1 MRLLHA
7 GHDHVGESAARRES
21 QTDTRRDYSPYGR
34 QHLPVHRLCAYCRR
48 DSACRRRDGE
58 GNQEVTVEKKTDFHV
73 VNHSLPRRDGRV
85 KVTGKAQY
93 VADVKLIGM
102 AYCKVLRSPYPH
114 AKIISIDKSKAE
126 AHPGVY
132 CVITGYDLEGL
143 NPYYGHAVKDHPL
156 IAIEKVRYAGEPVA
170 AVVAVDERTAFEALE
185 LIDVEYQELK
195 AVFTPQEALAQ
206 DAPLLHQR
214 QFEAGALRGFE
225 GEVTAGKGSNICQKH
240 EIKWGDAESAFKNA
254 AAVVEGEYYFPMTYA
269 YAMEA
274 YVAIADVNDQGVTIY
289 SSAQHP
295 FMVRHDLKSVFN
307 MPVSQVRLVVP
318 FVGGGYGSKSYTK
331 IEPLVAACSWKAKR
345 PVKLQLTVEEAMLT
359 TRSDDAYTWMRTA
372 VDANGKII
380 ARQAKILMNTGAYAE
395 NSPLVVE
402 KSTNRCVGPYA
413 IPNVLIENSSLY
425 TNTVP
430 ASSYRGFGCAQV
442 TLPGES
448 QIDELAAKIGKDPY
462 EFRLAN
468 AAKPGEEFFPGM
480 RPFDGTL
487 KEDLETAAKAINW
500 NEPLPKGHGRTVAC
514 SGSDAGAYPL
524 TSTAI
529 RVHADGSVTILTG
542 STELGQGSHTV
553 LPQIAAEELGVPFE
567 KVRVVS
573 SDTAITPYDRSTGA
587 SRTTTLMGSAVLD
600 ASRDAIQQMVVMAA
614 DVLKVKAEQIQA
626 VPGGVRCGE
635 AQLSW
640 SEVISKYYAL
650 PDGEVIGRAYIRKD
664 GRFAKLPVFWET
676 AATGCEL
683 SVDEETGR
691 ITVEKLATVG
701 DVGLAINPALA
712 EGQDIGAATMGLG
725 IGLFEELTYQD
736 GQLLNGSI
744 LDYRVP
750 RFSDLPEQ
758 VELHLVQNRDGVG
771 PYGAKGGGEASLNS
785 MAANIANGVD
795 RAVGVR
801 IRQAPLTPERVW
813 RAMKDKDKE

>member
-1 MRLLHA
+1 M
-7 GHDHVGESAARRES
+7 SA
-21 QTDTRRDYSPYGR
+21 
-34 QHLPVHRLCAYCRR
+34 
-48 DSACRRRDGE
+48 
-58 GNQEVTVEKKTDFHV
+58 EKKTDFQI
-73 VNHSLPRRDGRV
+73 VNHSIPRRDGRV

-93 VADVKLIGM
+93 VADLRLIGM
-102 AYCKVLRSPYPH
+102 AYAKVLRSPYAH
-114 AKIISIDKSKAE
+114 AKIVSIDKSRAE
-126 AHPGVY
+126 AHPGVH
-132 CVITGYDLEGL
+132 CVVTGYDLDGL

-156 IAIEKVRYAGEPVA
+156 LATEKVRYAGEPVA

-185 LIDVEYQELK
+185 LIDVKYQELK
-195 AVFTPQEALAQ
+195 AVFTPEEAMAE
-206 DAPLLHQR
+206 DAPLLHER
-214 QFEAGALRGFE
+214 KFEAGALRGFE
-225 GEVTAGKGSNICQKH
+225 GEVTAGKGTNICQSHK
-240 EIKWGDAESAFKNA
+240 IQWGDVEKAFTEA
-254 AAVVEGEYYFPMTYA
+254 AAVVEGNYYFPMTYA
-269 YAMEA
+269 YAMEP
-274 YVAIADVNDQGVTIY
+274 YVAVADVTDQGVNVY

-295 FMVRHDLKSVFN
+295 FMVRHDLKSIFN
-307 MPVSQVRLVVP
+307 LPVSKVRLIVP

-372 VDANGKII
+372 VDKNGKII

-468 AAKPGEEFFPGM
+468 AAQPGQEFFPGM

-487 KEDLETAAKAINW
+487 TQDLETAAKAIGW
-500 NEPLPKGHGRTVAC
+500 GTPLAKGHGRTVAC

-524 TSTAI
+524 TSTAV
-529 RVHADGSVTILTG
+529 RVHADGSVTIMTG

-553 LPQIAAEELGVPFE
+553 LPQIAAEALGVAYD
-567 KVRVVS
+567 KVNVVS

-587 SRTTTLMGSAVLD
+587 SRTTTLMGSAVLE
-600 ASRDAIQQMVVMAA
+600 ASQEAIQQMVVMAA
-614 DVLKVKAEQIQA
+614 DVLKVKVEDIQT
-626 VPGGVRCGE
+626 VRGGVRCGE
-635 AQLSW
+635 VQLDW
-640 SEVISKYYAL
+640 SQVICKFYGL
-650 PDGEVIGRAYIRKD
+650 PDGEVIGRSYIRKS
-664 GRFAKLPVFWET
+664 GKFAALPVFWEA
-676 AATGCEL
+676 AATGVEI
-683 SVDEETGR
+683 SVDEETGK
-691 ITVEKLATVG
+691 ITMEKLATVG

-712 EGQDIGAATMGLG
+712 EGQDLGAATMGMG
-725 IGLFEELTYQD
+725 IGLFEELVYE
-736 GQLLNGSI
+736 GSQLVNGSI
-744 LDYRVP
+744 LDYRLP
-750 RFSDLPEQ
+750 RFSDVPKQ
-758 VELHLVQNRDGVG
+758 VELHLVQNQDGVG

-785 MAANIANGVD
+785 MAANIANAVE

-813 RAMKDKDKE
+813 RALKEKDGR

>member
-1 MRLLHA
+1 
-7 GHDHVGESAARRES
+7 
-21 QTDTRRDYSPYGR
+21 
-34 QHLPVHRLCAYCRR
+34 
-48 DSACRRRDGE
+48 
-58 GNQEVTVEKKTDFHV
+58 VTAEKKPDFQV
-73 VNHSLPRRDGRV
+73 VNHSVPRRDGRV
-85 KVTGKAQY
+85 KVTGRATF
-93 VADVKLIGM
+93 VSDLRLIGM
-102 AYCKVLRSPYPH
+102 AYAKVLRSPYAH
-114 AKIISIDKSKAE
+114 AKIVSIDTSRAE
-126 AHPGVY
+126 ARRGVY
-132 CVITGYDLEGL
+132 CVLTGNNLEGL

-156 IAIEKVRYAGEPVA
+156 LAIEKVRYAGEPVA

-185 LIDVEYQELK
+185 YIDVKYEELK
-195 AVFTPQEALAQ
+195 PVLTPQEAMEK
-206 DAPLLHQR
+206 DAPLIHQR
-214 QFEAGALRGFE
+214 KFEAGALRGFE
-225 GEVTAGKGSNICQKH
+225 GEVTAGKGTNICQEH
-240 EIKWGDAESAFKNA
+240 HLKWGDVEKAFKEA

-269 YAMEA
+269 YAMEP
-274 YVAIADVNDQGVTIY
+274 YVAIAEVSDEGVTIY

-307 MPVSQVRLVVP
+307 LPVSAVRLIVP

-345 PVKLQLTVEEAMLT
+345 SVKLQLTVEEAMLT

-380 ARQAKILMNTGAYAE
+380 ARQARIYMNTGAYAE

-413 IPNVLIENSSLY
+413 IPNVQIDNYSFY

-448 QIDELAAKIGKDPY
+448 QIDELATKIGKDPY
-462 EFRLAN
+462 EFRLMN

-487 KEDLETAAKAINW
+487 KEDLEIAAKAVGW
-500 NEPLPKGHGRTVAC
+500 KEPLEKGRGRGVAC

-529 RVHADGSVTILTG
+529 RVYADGSASLMTG

-553 LPQIAAEELGVPFE
+553 LPQIAAEELGIPVDN
-567 KVRVVS
+567 VRVVS

-587 SRTTTLMGSAVLD
+587 SRTTTLMGRAVME
-600 ASRDAIQQMVVMAA
+600 ASREAIQQMVKMAA
-614 DVLKVKAEQIQA
+614 DVLKVKVEEIQ
-626 VPGGVRCGE
+626 VIKGGVRCGE
-635 AQLSW
+635 AQLNW

-664 GRFAKLPVFWET
+664 GDFAKLPVFWEV
-676 AATGCEL
+676 ACTGVEL
-683 SVDEETGR
+683 SVDEETGK
-691 ITVEKLATVG
+691 IQMEKLATVG

-712 EGQDIGAATMGLG
+712 EGQDIGAATMGMG
-725 IGLFEELTYQD
+725 IGLFEELVYD
-736 GQLLNGSI
+736 GPQLVNGSI

-750 RFSDLPEQ
+750 RFSDLPKK
-758 VELHLVQNRDGVG
+758 VELHLVQNQDGVG

-785 MAANIANGVD
+785 MPANIANAVD
-795 RAVGVR
+795 RATGVR
-801 IRQAPLTPERVW
+801 IREAPLTPERVW
-813 RAMKDKDKE
+813 RALRNKKSKKEDRG

>member
-1 MRLLHA
+1 M
-7 GHDHVGESAARRES
+7 SA
-21 QTDTRRDYSPYGR
+21 
-34 QHLPVHRLCAYCRR
+34 
-48 DSACRRRDGE
+48 
-58 GNQEVTVEKKTDFHV
+58 EKRTGFRV
-73 VNHSLPRRDGRV
+73 VNHSVPRRDGRV
-85 KVTGKAQY
+85 KVTGRATY
-93 VADVKLIGM
+93 VSDVKLPGM
-102 AYCKVLRSPYPH
+102 AHAKVLRSPYAH
-114 AKIISIDKSKAE
+114 ARILSIDKSRAE

-132 CVITGYDLEGL
+132 CVVTGYDLEGL

-156 IAIEKVRYAGEPVA
+156 LAIDKVRYAGEPVA

-185 LIDVEYQELK
+185 FIEVRYEELK
-195 AVFTPQEALAQ
+195 AVFTPQEAMAP
-206 DAPLLHQR
+206 DAPLLHER
-214 QFEAGALRGFE
+214 KFEAGALRGFE
-225 GEVTAGKGSNICQKH
+225 GDVAAGKGTNICQTH
-240 EIKWGDAESAFKNA
+240 RIQWGDVEKAFREA
-254 AAVVEGEYYFPMTYA
+254 AVVVEGEYYFPMTYA
-269 YAMEA
+269 YAMEP
-274 YVAIADVNDQGVTIY
+274 YVAIADVNEQGVTIY

-295 FMVRHDLKSVFN
+295 FMVRHDLKSIFN
-307 MPVSQVRLVVP
+307 LPVSQVRLVVP

-372 VDANGKII
+372 VDAGGRII

-413 IPNVLIENSSLY
+413 IPNVLIENTSYY

-448 QIDELAAKIGKDPY
+448 QIDELAAKLGKDPY
-462 EFRLAN
+462 RFRLEN
-468 AAKPGEEFFPGM
+468 AARPGEEFFPGL

-487 KEDLETAAKAINW
+487 QEDLETAAEAIGW
-500 NEPLPKGHGRTVAC
+500 SEPLPENHGRTIAC

-553 LPQIAAEELGVPFE
+553 LAQIAAEELGVPFE
-567 KVRVVS
+567 KVHVVS

-587 SRTTTLMGSAVLD
+587 SRTTTLMGTAVLE
-600 ASRDAIQQMVVMAA
+600 ASREAIRQMTVMAA
-614 DVLKVKAEQIQA
+614 DVLKVRPEEIQA
-626 VPGGVRCGE
+626 VCGGVRCGE
-635 AQLSW
+635 VQLSW
-640 SEVISKYYAL
+640 AEVISKYYGL
-650 PDGEVIGRAYIRKD
+650 PDGEVIGRAYIRKE
-664 GRFAKLPVFWET
+664 GKFAKLPVFWET
-676 AATGCEL
+676 ACTAVEVA
-683 SVDEETGR
+683 VDEETGEIR
-691 ITVEKLATVG
+691 VEKLATVG

-712 EGQDIGAATMGLG
+712 EGQDLGAATMGMG
-725 IGLFEELTYQD
+725 IGLFEELVYE
-736 GQLLNGSI
+736 GPQLVNGSI

-750 RFSDLPEQ
+750 RFSDLPKRIEMR
-758 VELHLVQNRDGVG
+758 LVQNQDGAG

-785 MAANIANGVD
+785 MAANIANAVD

-813 RAMKDKDKE
+813 RALEEKKRRAPKAQ

>member
-1 MRLLHA
+1 M
-7 GHDHVGESAARRES
+7 SA
-21 QTDTRRDYSPYGR
+21 
-34 QHLPVHRLCAYCRR
+34 
-48 DSACRRRDGE
+48 
-58 GNQEVTVEKKTDFHV
+58 EKKTDFQI
-73 VNHSLPRRDGRV
+73 VNHSIPRRDGRV

-93 VADVKLIGM
+93 VADLKLIGM
-102 AYCKVLRSPYPH
+102 AYAKVLRSPHAH
-114 AKIISIDKSKAE
+114 AKIVAIDKTKSE
-126 AHPGVY
+126 NHPGVF
-132 CVITGYDLEGL
+132 CVVTGFDLEGL
-143 NPYYGHAVKDHPL
+143 NPYFGHAVKDHPL
-156 IAIEKVRYAGEPVA
+156 LAIDKVRYAGEPVA

-185 LIDVEYQELK
+185 FIDVKYEELK
-195 AVFTPQEALAQ
+195 GIFTPQEALAK
-206 DAPLLHQR
+206 DAPLLHDR
-214 QFEAGALRGFE
+214 KFEAGALRGFE
-225 GEVTAGKGSNICQKH
+225 GDVTAGKGTNICQTHK
-240 EIKWGDAESAFKNA
+240 IQWGDVEKAFKEA
-254 AAVVEGEYYFPMTYA
+254 ATVIEGDYYFPMTYA
-269 YAMEA
+269 YAMEP
-274 YVAIADVNDQGVTIY
+274 YVAVADVTDQGVNIY

-295 FMVRHDLKSVFN
+295 FMVRHDLKTVFN
-307 MPVSQVRLVVP
+307 LPVSKVRLMVP

-372 VDANGKII
+372 VDKNGKII
-380 ARQAKILMNTGAYAE
+380 ARQAKIMMNTGAYAE

-413 IPNVLIENSSLY
+413 IPNVLIENMSLY

-448 QIDELAAKIGKDPY
+448 QIDELATKIGMDPY
-462 EFRLAN
+462 EFRQLN

-487 KEDLETAAKAINW
+487 KQDLETAAKAIGW
-500 NEPLPKGHGRTVAC
+500 GTPLAKGHGRTVAC

-524 TSTAI
+524 TSTAV
-529 RVHADGSVTILTG
+529 RVHADGSATIMTG

-553 LPQIAAEELGVPFE
+553 LPQIAAEELGIE
-567 KVRVVS
+567 YSKVNVVS

-587 SRTTTLMGSAVLD
+587 SRTTTLMGSAVME
-600 ASRDAIQQMVVMAA
+600 ACQEAIQQMVVMAA
-614 DVLKVKAEQIQA
+614 DVLKVKKEDIQ
-626 VPGGVRCGE
+626 VVKGGVRCGE
-635 AQLSW
+635 VQLDW
-640 SEVISKYYAL
+640 SQVISKFYAL
-650 PDGEVIGRAYIRKD
+650 PDGEVIGRSYIRKS
-664 GRFAKLPVFWET
+664 GRFAALPVFWEA

-683 SVDEETGR
+683 SVDEDTGK
-691 ITVEKLATVG
+691 ITVDKLATVG

-725 IGLFEELTYQD
+725 IGLFEELVYE
-736 GQLLNGSI
+736 GAQLMNGSI

-750 RFSDLPEQ
+750 RFSDLPKE

-813 RAMKDKDKE
+813 RALKDKK

>member
-1 MRLLHA
+1 
-7 GHDHVGESAARRES
+7 VSAEK
-21 QTDTRRDYSPYGR
+21 QTDF
-34 QHLPVHRLCAYCRR
+34 QI
-48 DSACRRRDGE
+48 
-58 GNQEVTVEKKTDFHV
+58 
-73 VNHSLPRRDGRV
+73 VNHSIPRRDGRV

-93 VADVKLIGM
+93 VADLRLIGM
-102 AYCKVLRSPYPH
+102 AYAKVLRSPLAH
-114 AKIISIDKSKAE
+114 AKIIAIDKSKAE

-132 CVITGYDLEGL
+132 CVVTGFDLDGL
-143 NPYYGHAVKDHPL
+143 NPYFGHAVKDHPL
-156 IAIEKVRYAGEPVA
+156 LAIDKVRYAGEPVA

-185 LIDVEYQELK
+185 LIDVKYEELK
-195 AVFTPQEALAQ
+195 GIFTPQEALAK
-206 DAPLLHQR
+206 DAPLLHER
-214 QFEAGALRGFE
+214 KFEAGALRGFE
-225 GEVTAGKGSNICQKH
+225 GDVTAGKGSNICQTHK
-240 EIKWGDAESAFKNA
+240 IQWGDVEKAFKEA
-254 AAVVEGEYYFPMTYA
+254 ATVVEGDYYFPMTYA
-269 YAMEA
+269 YAMEP
-274 YVAIADVNDQGVTIY
+274 YVAIADVSDQGVNVY

-295 FMVRHDLKSVFN
+295 FMVRHDLKSIFN
-307 MPVSQVRLVVP
+307 LPVSKVRLIVP

-331 IEPLVAACSWKAKR
+331 VEPLVAACSWKAKR

-372 VDANGKII
+372 VDKNGKII
-380 ARQAKILMNTGAYAE
+380 ARQAKIMMNTGAYAE

-413 IPNVLIENSSLY
+413 IPNVLIENMSLY

-462 EFRLAN
+462 EFRLEN

-487 KEDLETAAKAINW
+487 KQDLDTAAKAIGW
-500 NEPLPKGHGRTVAC
+500 GTPLAKGHGRTVAI

-524 TSTAI
+524 TSTAV
-529 RVHADGSVTILTG
+529 RVHADGSATIMTG

-553 LPQIAAEELGVPFE
+553 LPQIAAEELGITYD
-567 KVRVVS
+567 KVNVVS

-587 SRTTTLMGSAVLD
+587 SRTTTLMGSAVQE
-600 ASRDAIQQMVVMAA
+600 ACQEAIQQMVVMAA
-614 DVLKVKAEQIQA
+614 DVLKVKKEQIET
-626 VPGGVRCGE
+626 VRGGVRCGE
-635 AQLSW
+635 VQLDW
-640 SEVISKYYAL
+640 SQVISKFYAL
-650 PDGEVIGRAYIRKD
+650 PDGEVIGRSYIRKS
-664 GRFAKLPVFWET
+664 GKFAALPVFWEA
-676 AATGCEL
+676 AATGVEI
-683 SVDEETGR
+683 SVDEDTGK
-691 ITVEKLATVG
+691 ITMEKLATVG

-712 EGQDIGAATMGLG
+712 EGQDIGAATMGMG
-725 IGLFEELTYQD
+725 IGLFEELVYD
-736 GQLLNGSI
+736 GSQLMNGSI
-744 LDYRVP
+744 LDYRLP
-750 RFSDLPEQ
+750 RFSDLPKQ

-785 MAANIANGVD
+785 MAANIANAVD

-813 RAMKDKDKE
+813 RALKNKKS

>member
-1 MRLLHA
+1 M
-7 GHDHVGESAARRES
+7 SAEK
-21 QTDTRRDYSPYGR
+21 QTDF
-34 QHLPVHRLCAYCRR
+34 QI
-48 DSACRRRDGE
+48 
-58 GNQEVTVEKKTDFHV
+58 
-73 VNHSLPRRDGRV
+73 VNHSIPRRDGRV

-93 VADVKLIGM
+93 VADLRLIGM
-102 AYCKVLRSPYPH
+102 AYAKVLRSPLAH
-114 AKIISIDKSKAE
+114 AKIIAIDKSKAE

-132 CVITGYDLEGL
+132 CVVTGFDLDGL
-143 NPYYGHAVKDHPL
+143 NPYFGHAVKDHPL
-156 IAIEKVRYAGEPVA
+156 LAIDKVRYAGEPVA

-185 LIDVEYQELK
+185 LIDVKYEELK
-195 AVFTPQEALAQ
+195 GIFTPQEALAK
-206 DAPLLHQR
+206 DAPLLHER
-214 QFEAGALRGFE
+214 KFEAGALRGFE
-225 GEVTAGKGSNICQKH
+225 GDVTAGKGSNICQTHK
-240 EIKWGDAESAFKNA
+240 IQWGDVEKAFKEA
-254 AAVVEGEYYFPMTYA
+254 ATVVEGDYYFPMTYA
-269 YAMEA
+269 YAMEP
-274 YVAIADVNDQGVTIY
+274 YVAIADVSDQGVNVY

-295 FMVRHDLKSVFN
+295 FMVRHDLKSIFN
-307 MPVSQVRLVVP
+307 LPVSKVRLIVP

-331 IEPLVAACSWKAKR
+331 VEPLVAACSWKAKR

-372 VDANGKII
+372 ADKNGKII
-380 ARQAKILMNTGAYAE
+380 ARQAKIMMNTGAYAE

-413 IPNVLIENSSLY
+413 IPNVLIENMSLY

-462 EFRLAN
+462 EFRLQN

-487 KEDLETAAKAINW
+487 KQDLDTAAKAIGW
-500 NEPLPKGHGRTVAC
+500 GTPLAKGHGRTVAI

-524 TSTAI
+524 TSTAV
-529 RVHADGSVTILTG
+529 RVHADGSATIMTG

-553 LPQIAAEELGVPFE
+553 LPQIAAEELGIAYD
-567 KVRVVS
+567 KVNVVS

-587 SRTTTLMGSAVLD
+587 SRTTTLMGSAVQE
-600 ASRDAIQQMVVMAA
+600 ACQEAIQQMVVMAA
-614 DVLKVKAEQIQA
+614 DVLKVKKEQIET
-626 VPGGVRCGE
+626 VRGGIRCGE
-635 AQLSW
+635 VQLDW
-640 SEVISKYYAL
+640 SQVISKFYAL
-650 PDGEVIGRAYIRKD
+650 PDGEVIGRSYIRKS
-664 GRFAKLPVFWET
+664 GKFAALPVFWEA
-676 AATGCEL
+676 AATGVEI
-683 SVDEETGR
+683 SVDEDTGK
-691 ITVEKLATVG
+691 ITMEKLATVG

-712 EGQDIGAATMGLG
+712 EGQDIGAATMGMG
-725 IGLFEELTYQD
+725 IGLFEELVYD
-736 GQLLNGSI
+736 GSQLMNGSI
-744 LDYRVP
+744 LDYRLP
-750 RFSDLPEQ
+750 RFSDLPKQ

-785 MAANIANGVD
+785 MAANIANAVD

-813 RAMKDKDKE
+813 RALQEKKG

>member
-1 MRLLHA
+1 
-7 GHDHVGESAARRES
+7 VSA
-21 QTDTRRDYSPYGR
+21 
-34 QHLPVHRLCAYCRR
+34 
-48 DSACRRRDGE
+48 
-58 GNQEVTVEKKTDFHV
+58 EKKTDFQV

-85 KVTGKAQY
+85 KVTGRAPY
-93 VADVKLIGM
+93 VSDLRLTGM
-102 AYCKVLRSPYPH
+102 AYAKVLRSPYAH
-114 AKIISIDKSKAE
+114 AKIISIDTTRAAVRS
-126 AHPGVY
+126 GVY
-132 CVITGYDLEGL
+132 CVVTGNDLQGL

-156 IAIEKVRYAGEPVA
+156 LAIGKVRYAGEPVA

-185 LIDVEYQELK
+185 FIDVKYEELK
-195 AVFTPQEALAQ
+195 AVFTPQEAMAE
-206 DAPLLHQR
+206 DAPLLHER
-214 QFEAGALRGFE
+214 KFEAGALRGFE
-225 GEVTAGKGSNICQKH
+225 GDVTAGKGTNICQRHK
-240 EIKWGDAESAFKNA
+240 IQWGDVEKAFKEA

-274 YVAIADVNDQGVTIY
+274 YVAIADVTDQGVTIY

-295 FMVRHDLKSVFN
+295 FMVRHDLKSIFN
-307 MPVSQVRLVVP
+307 LPVSKVRLIVP

-345 PVKLQLTVEEAMLT
+345 PVKLQLTIEEAMLT

-413 IPNVLIENSSLY
+413 IPNVLIENSSFY

-448 QIDELAAKIGKDPY
+448 QVDELAAKIGKDAY

-480 RPFDGTL
+480 RAFDGTL
-487 KEDLETAAKAINW
+487 KEDLETAAKAIGWKN
-500 NEPLPKGHGRTVAC
+500 PLPHGHGRSIAC

-524 TSTAI
+524 TSTAA
-529 RVHADGSVTILTG
+529 RVHADGSVTIMTG

-567 KVRVVS
+567 NVHVVS

-587 SRTTTLMGSAVLD
+587 SRTTTLMGSAVQE
-600 ASRDAIQQMVVMAA
+600 ACREAIGQMVVMAA
-614 DVLKVKAEQIQA
+614 DVLKVQVEAIQ
-626 VPGGVRCGE
+626 VIRGGVRCGE

-640 SEVISKYYAL
+640 SEVICKFYAL
-650 PDGEVIGRAYIRKD
+650 PDGEVIGRAYIRKS
-664 GRFAKLPVFWET
+664 GKFSALPVFWEA
-676 AATGCEL
+676 AATGVEI
-683 SVDEETGR
+683 SVDEETGK
-691 ITVEKLATVG
+691 ITMEKLATVG

-712 EGQDIGAATMGLG
+712 EGQDIGAATMGMG
-725 IGLFEELTYQD
+725 TGLFEELVYE
-736 GQLLNGSI
+736 GPQLLNGSI
-744 LDYRVP
+744 LDYRLP
-750 RFSDLPEQ
+750 RFSDLPKH
-758 VELHLVQNRDGVG
+758 VEIHLVQNQDGVG

-785 MAANIANGVD
+785 MAANIANAVD
-795 RAVGVR
+795 RALGVR
-801 IRQAPLTPERVW
+801 IRQAPLTPEKVW
-813 RAMKDKDKE
+813 RALKEKESQSLKVPKFKD

>member
-1 MRLLHA
+1 M
-7 GHDHVGESAARRES
+7 SA
-21 QTDTRRDYSPYGR
+21 
-34 QHLPVHRLCAYCRR
+34 
-48 DSACRRRDGE
+48 
-58 GNQEVTVEKKTDFHV
+58 EKKSDFHV

-93 VADVKLIGM
+93 VADLKLIGM
-102 AYCKVLRSPYPH
+102 AYAKVLRSPYAH
-114 AKIISIDKSKAE
+114 AKILSIDKSRAE
-126 AHPGVY
+126 AHPGVH
-132 CVITGYDLEGL
+132 CVVTGFDLDGI

-156 IAIEKVRYAGEPVA
+156 LAIEKVRYAGEAVA

-185 LIDVEYQELK
+185 LIEVKYEELK
-195 AVFTPQEALAQ
+195 AIFTPREAAAK

-225 GEVTAGKGSNICQKH
+225 GEVTAGKGSNICQSHK
-240 EIKWGDAESAFKNA
+240 IQWGDVDKAFKEA
-254 AAVVEGEYYFPMTYA
+254 AAVIEGDYYFPMTYA

-274 YVAIADVNDQGVTIY
+274 YVAIADVNDQEVTIY

-295 FMVRHDLKSVFN
+295 FMVRHDLKSIFN
-307 MPVSQVRLVVP
+307 LPVSSVRLIVP

-359 TRSDDAYTWMRTA
+359 TRSDDAFTWMRTA

-380 ARQAKILMNTGAYAE
+380 ARQAKITMNTGAYAE

-413 IPNVLIENSSLY
+413 IPNVLIENSSYY

-487 KEDLETAAKAINW
+487 KQDLETAAKAVGW
-500 NEPLPKGHGRTVAC
+500 GKPLEKNHGRTVAV

-529 RVHADGSVTILTG
+529 RVHADGSVTIMTG

-567 KVRVVS
+567 KVRVIS

-587 SRTTTLMGSAVLD
+587 SRTTTLMGSAVLE

-614 DVLKVKAEQIQA
+614 DVLKVKPEQIQT
-626 VPGGVRCGE
+626 VRGGVRCGE

-640 SEVISKYYAL
+640 SEVICKFYAL
-650 PDGEVIGRAYIRKD
+650 PDGEVIGRAYIRKS
-664 GRFAKLPVFWET
+664 GKFSALPVFWEA
-676 AATGCEL
+676 AATGCEI
-683 SVDEETGR
+683 SVDEETGK
-691 ITVEKLATVG
+691 ITMEKLATVG

-712 EGQDIGAATMGLG
+712 EGQDIGAATMGVG
-725 IGLFEELTYQD
+725 IGLFEELIYE
-736 GQLLNGSI
+736 GPQLVNGSI
-744 LDYRVP
+744 LDYRLP
-750 RFSDLPEQ
+750 RFSDLPKQ
-758 VELHLVQNRDGVG
+758 VELHLVQNQDGVG

-785 MAANIANGVD
+785 MAANIANAVD

-813 RAMKDKDKE
+813 RALKEKKSNTQS

>member
-1 MRLLHA
+1 
-7 GHDHVGESAARRES
+7 
-21 QTDTRRDYSPYGR
+21 
-34 QHLPVHRLCAYCRR
+34 
-48 DSACRRRDGE
+48 
-58 GNQEVTVEKKTDFHV
+58 VTAEKKPDFQV
-73 VNHSLPRRDGRV
+73 VNHSVPRRDGRV
-85 KVTGKAQY
+85 KVTGRATF
-93 VADVKLIGM
+93 VSDLRLIGM
-102 AYCKVLRSPYPH
+102 AYAKVLRSPYAH
-114 AKIISIDKSKAE
+114 AKIVSIDTSRAE
-126 AHPGVY
+126 ARRGVY
-132 CVITGYDLEGL
+132 CVLTGNNLEGL

-156 IAIEKVRYAGEPVA
+156 LAIEKVRYAGEPVA

-185 LIDVEYQELK
+185 YIDVKYEELK
-195 AVFTPQEALAQ
+195 PVLTPQEAMEK
-206 DAPLLHQR
+206 DAPLIHQR
-214 QFEAGALRGFE
+214 KFEAGALRGFE
-225 GEVTAGKGSNICQKH
+225 GEVTAGKGTNICQEH
-240 EIKWGDAESAFKNA
+240 HLKWGDVEKAFKEA

-269 YAMEA
+269 YAMEP
-274 YVAIADVNDQGVTIY
+274 YVAIAEVSDEGVTIY

-307 MPVSQVRLVVP
+307 LPVSAVRLIVP

-345 PVKLQLTVEEAMLT
+345 SVKLQLTVEEAMLT

-380 ARQAKILMNTGAYAE
+380 ARQARIYMNTGAYAE

-413 IPNVLIENSSLY
+413 IPNVQIDNYSFY

-448 QIDELAAKIGKDPY
+448 QIDELATKIGKDPY
-462 EFRLAN
+462 EFRLMN
-468 AAKPGEEFFPGM
+468 AAKPGEEFFPAM

-487 KEDLETAAKAINW
+487 KEDLEIAAKAVGW
-500 NEPLPKGHGRTVAC
+500 KEPLEKGRGRGVAC

-529 RVHADGSVTILTG
+529 RVYADGSASLMTG

-553 LPQIAAEELGVPFE
+553 LPQIAAEELGIPVDN
-567 KVRVVS
+567 VRVVS

-587 SRTTTLMGSAVLD
+587 SRTTTLMGRAVME
-600 ASRDAIQQMVVMAA
+600 ASREAIQQMVKMAA
-614 DVLKVKAEQIQA
+614 DVLKVKVEEIQ
-626 VPGGVRCGE
+626 VIKGGVRCGE
-635 AQLSW
+635 AQLNW

-664 GRFAKLPVFWET
+664 GDFAKLPVFWEV
-676 AATGCEL
+676 ACTGVEL
-683 SVDEETGR
+683 SVDEETGK
-691 ITVEKLATVG
+691 IQMEKLATVG

-712 EGQDIGAATMGLG
+712 EGQDIGAATMGMG
-725 IGLFEELTYQD
+725 IGLFEELVYD
-736 GQLLNGSI
+736 GPQLVNGSI
-744 LDYRVP
+744 LDYRLP
-750 RFSDLPEQ
+750 RFSDLPKK
-758 VELHLVQNRDGVG
+758 VELHLVQNQDGVG

-785 MAANIANGVD
+785 MAANIANAVD
-795 RAVGVR
+795 RATGVR
-801 IRQAPLTPERVW
+801 IREAPLTPERVW
-813 RAMKDKDKE
+813 RALRDKKT

>member
-1 MRLLHA
+1 
-7 GHDHVGESAARRES
+7 VSA
-21 QTDTRRDYSPYGR
+21 
-34 QHLPVHRLCAYCRR
+34 
-48 DSACRRRDGE
+48 
-58 GNQEVTVEKKTDFHV
+58 EKKTDFHV

-93 VADVKLIGM
+93 VADLKLIGM
-102 AYCKVLRSPYPH
+102 AYAKVLRSPYAH
-114 AKIISIDKSKAE
+114 AKILSIDKSRAE
-126 AHPGVY
+126 AHPGVH
-132 CVITGYDLEGL
+132 CVVTGFDLDGI

-156 IAIEKVRYAGEPVA
+156 LAIEKVRYAGEAVA

-185 LIDVEYQELK
+185 LIEVKYEELK
-195 AVFTPQEALAQ
+195 AIFTPQEAAAK

-225 GEVTAGKGSNICQKH
+225 GEVTAGKGSNICQSHKI
-240 EIKWGDAESAFKNA
+240 EWGDVDKAFKEA
-254 AAVVEGEYYFPMTYA
+254 AAVIEGDYYFPMTYA

-307 MPVSQVRLVVP
+307 LPVSSVRLIVP

-359 TRSDDAYTWMRTA
+359 TRSDDAFTWMRTA

-380 ARQAKILMNTGAYAE
+380 ARQAKITMNTGAYAE

-413 IPNVLIENSSLY
+413 IPNVLIENSSYY

-487 KEDLETAAKAINW
+487 KQDLETAAKAVGW
-500 NEPLPKGHGRTVAC
+500 GKPLEKNHGRTVAV

-529 RVHADGSVTILTG
+529 RVHADGSVTIMTG

-567 KVRVVS
+567 KVRVIS

-587 SRTTTLMGSAVLD
+587 SRTTTLMGSAVLE

-614 DVLKVKAEQIQA
+614 DVLKVKPEQIQT
-626 VPGGVRCGE
+626 VRGGVRCGE

-640 SEVISKYYAL
+640 SEVICKFYAL
-650 PDGEVIGRAYIRKD
+650 PDGEVIGRAYIRKS
-664 GRFAKLPVFWET
+664 GKFSALPVFWEA
-676 AATGCEL
+676 AATGCEI
-683 SVDEETGR
+683 SVDEETGK
-691 ITVEKLATVG
+691 ITMEKLATVG

-712 EGQDIGAATMGLG
+712 EGQDIGAATMGVG
-725 IGLFEELTYQD
+725 IGLFEELIYE
-736 GQLLNGSI
+736 GPQLVNGSI
-744 LDYRVP
+744 LDYRLP
-750 RFSDLPEQ
+750 RFSDLPKQ
-758 VELHLVQNRDGVG
+758 VELHLVQNQDGVG

-785 MAANIANGVD
+785 MAANIANAVD

-813 RAMKDKDKE
+813 RALKEKKSNTQS

>member
-1 MRLLHA
+1 
-7 GHDHVGESAARRES
+7 
-21 QTDTRRDYSPYGR
+21 
-34 QHLPVHRLCAYCRR
+34 
-48 DSACRRRDGE
+48 
-58 GNQEVTVEKKTDFHV
+58 VTAEKKPDFQV
-73 VNHSLPRRDGRV
+73 VNHSVPRRDGRV
-85 KVTGKAQY
+85 KVTGRATF
-93 VADVKLIGM
+93 VSDLRLIGM
-102 AYCKVLRSPYPH
+102 AYAKVLRSPYAH
-114 AKIISIDKSKAE
+114 AKIVSIDTSRAE
-126 AHPGVY
+126 ARRGVY
-132 CVITGYDLEGL
+132 CVLTGNNLEGL

-156 IAIEKVRYAGEPVA
+156 LAIEKVRYAGEPVA

-185 LIDVEYQELK
+185 YIDVKYEELK
-195 AVFTPQEALAQ
+195 PVLTSREAMEK
-206 DAPLLHQR
+206 DAPLIHQR
-214 QFEAGALRGFE
+214 KFEAGALRGFE
-225 GEVTAGKGSNICQKH
+225 GEVTAGKGTNICQEH
-240 EIKWGDAESAFKNA
+240 HLKWGDVEKAFKEA

-269 YAMEA
+269 YAMEP
-274 YVAIADVNDQGVTIY
+274 YVAIAEVSDEGVTIY

-307 MPVSQVRLVVP
+307 LPVSAVRLIVP

-345 PVKLQLTVEEAMLT
+345 SVKLQLTVEEAMLT

-380 ARQAKILMNTGAYAE
+380 ARQARIYMNTGAYAE

-413 IPNVLIENSSLY
+413 IPNVQIDNYSFY

-448 QIDELAAKIGKDPY
+448 QIDELATKIGKDPY
-462 EFRLAN
+462 EFRLMN

-487 KEDLETAAKAINW
+487 KEDLEIAAKAVGW
-500 NEPLPKGHGRTVAC
+500 KEPLEKGRGRGVAC

-529 RVHADGSVTILTG
+529 RVYADGSVSLMTG

-553 LPQIAAEELGVPFE
+553 LPQIAAEELGIPVDN
-567 KVRVVS
+567 VRVVS

-587 SRTTTLMGSAVLD
+587 SRTTTLMGRAVME
-600 ASRDAIQQMVVMAA
+600 ASREAIQQMVKMAA
-614 DVLKVKAEQIQA
+614 DVLKVKVEEIQ
-626 VPGGVRCGE
+626 VIKGGVRCGE
-635 AQLSW
+635 AQLNW

-664 GRFAKLPVFWET
+664 GDFAKLPVFWEV
-676 AATGCEL
+676 ACTGVEL
-683 SVDEETGR
+683 SVDEETGK
-691 ITVEKLATVG
+691 IQMEKLATVG

-712 EGQDIGAATMGLG
+712 EGQDIGAATMGMG
-725 IGLFEELTYQD
+725 IGLFEELVYD
-736 GQLLNGSI
+736 GPQLVNGSI

-750 RFSDLPEQ
+750 RFSDLPKK
-758 VELHLVQNRDGVG
+758 VELHLVQNQDGVG

-785 MAANIANGVD
+785 MPANIANAVD
-795 RAVGVR
+795 RATGVR
-801 IRQAPLTPERVW
+801 IREAPLTPERVW
-813 RAMKDKDKE
+813 RALRDKKT

>member
-1 MRLLHA
+1 M
-7 GHDHVGESAARRES
+7 SA
-21 QTDTRRDYSPYGR
+21 
-34 QHLPVHRLCAYCRR
+34 
-48 DSACRRRDGE
+48 
-58 GNQEVTVEKKTDFHV
+58 EKKTDFQV
-73 VNHSLPRRDGRV
+73 VNHSIPRRDGRV
-85 KVTGKAQY
+85 KVTGKAVY
-93 VADVKLIGM
+93 VSDLKLIGM
-102 AYCKVLRSPYPH
+102 AYAKVLRSPYAH

-126 AHPGVY
+126 SHPGVY
-132 CVITGYDLEGL
+132 CVVTGYDLDGL

-156 IAIEKVRYAGEPVA
+156 LAIDKVRYAGEPVA

-185 LIDVEYQELK
+185 FIDVQYEELK
-195 AVFTPQEALAQ
+195 AIFTPQEALAP

-225 GEVTAGKGSNICQKH
+225 GEVTAGKGTNICQKH
-240 EIKWGDAESAFKNA
+240 QIKWGDVEEAFKNA
-254 AAVVEGEYYFPMTYA
+254 AAVIEGDYYFPMTYA

-274 YVAIADVNDQGVTIY
+274 YVAIAEVNPQDVTIY

-295 FMVRHDLKSVFN
+295 FMVRHDLKSIFN
-307 MPVSQVRLVVP
+307 LPVSSVRLIVP

-331 IEPLVAACSWKAKR
+331 IEPLVAACAWKAKR
-345 PVKLQLTVEEAMLT
+345 PVKLQLTIEEAMLT

-380 ARQAKILMNTGAYAE
+380 ARQAKIMMNTGAYAE

-413 IPNVLIENSSLY
+413 IPNVLIENMSLY

-487 KEDLETAAKAINW
+487 KQDLDTAAKAIGWGN
-500 NEPLPKGHGRTVAC
+500 PLPKGHGRTVAV

-529 RVHADGSVTILTG
+529 RVHADGSVTIMTG
-542 STELGQGSHTV
+542 STELGQGSHTI
-553 LPQIAAEELGVPFE
+553 LPQIAAEELGIPVDQ
-567 KVRVVS
+567 VRVVS

-587 SRTTTLMGSAVLD
+587 SRTTTLMGSAIID

-614 DVLKVKAEQIQA
+614 DVLKVKVDEIQ
-626 VPGGVRCGE
+626 VVRGGVRCGE
-635 AQLSW
+635 AHLNW

-650 PDGEVIGRAYIRKD
+650 PDGEVIGRAYIRKA

-676 AATGCEL
+676 AATACEI
-683 SVDEETGR
+683 SVDEETGK
-691 ITVEKLATVG
+691 ITMEKLATVG

-712 EGQDIGAATMGLG
+712 EGQDIGAATMGMG
-725 IGLFEELTYQD
+725 IGLFEELVYE
-736 GQLLNGSI
+736 GSQLVNGSI
-744 LDYRVP
+744 LDYRLP
-750 RFSDLPEQ
+750 RFSDLPKE
-758 VELHLVQNRDGVG
+758 VELHLVQNQDGVG

-785 MAANIANGVD
+785 MAANIANAVD

-813 RAMKDKDKE
+813 RALKEKKVQGSKV

>member
-1 MRLLHA
+1 
-7 GHDHVGESAARRES
+7 VSA
-21 QTDTRRDYSPYGR
+21 
-34 QHLPVHRLCAYCRR
+34 
-48 DSACRRRDGE
+48 
-58 GNQEVTVEKKTDFHV
+58 EKKTDFHV
-73 VNHSLPRRDGRV
+73 VNHPIPRRDGRA
-85 KVTGKAQY
+85 KVTGRATY
-93 VADVKLIGM
+93 VSDVKLAGM
-102 AYCKVLRSPYPH
+102 AYAKVLRSPYAH

-126 AHPGVY
+126 ARRGVY
-132 CVITGYDLEGL
+132 CVVTGYDLEGL

-156 IAIEKVRYAGEPVA
+156 LAIDKVRYAGEPVA

-185 LIDVEYQELK
+185 FIDVQYQELK
-195 AVFTPQEALAQ
+195 AVFTPEEALAP
-206 DAPLLHQR
+206 DAPLLHER

-225 GEVTAGKGSNICQKH
+225 GEVTAGKGTNICQTHK
-240 EIKWGDAESAFKNA
+240 IQWGDVEKAFKDA

-307 MPVSQVRLVVP
+307 MPVSSVRLVVP

-331 IEPLVAACSWKAKR
+331 IEPLTAACSWKAKR
-345 PVKLQLTVEEAMLT
+345 PVKLQLTIEEAMLT
-359 TRSDDAYTWMRTA
+359 TRSDDALTWMRTA
-372 VDANGKII
+372 VDKSGKII
-380 ARQAKILMNTGAYAE
+380 ARQAKIVMNTGAYAE

-413 IPNVLIENSSLY
+413 IPNVLIENMSLY

-448 QIDELAAKIGKDPY
+448 QIDELAKKIGKDPY

-468 AAKPGEEFFPGM
+468 AAKPGQEFFPGM

-487 KEDLETAAKAINW
+487 KEDLETAAKAIDW
-500 NEPLPKGHGRTVAC
+500 GKPLPQGHGRTVAI

-529 RVHADGSVTILTG
+529 RVHADGSATILTG

-553 LPQIAAEELGVPFE
+553 LPQIAAEELGIDYDL
-567 KVRVVS
+567 VRVVS

-587 SRTTTLMGSAVLD
+587 SRTTTLMGSAIID
-600 ASRDAIQQMVVMAA
+600 ACRDAIQQMVAMAA
-614 DVLKVKAEQIQA
+614 DVLKVKVEQIQT
-626 VPGGVRCGE
+626 VRGGIRCGE
-635 AQLSW
+635 AQMKW

-676 AATGCEL
+676 AATGCEI
-683 SVDEETGR
+683 SVDEETGKV
-691 ITVEKLATVG
+691 TVEKLATVG

-712 EGQDIGAATMGLG
+712 EGQDIGAATMGMG
-725 IGLFEELTYQD
+725 IGLFEELVYD
-736 GQLLNGSI
+736 GAQLVNGSI
-744 LDYRVP
+744 LDYRLP
-750 RFSDLPEQ
+750 RFSDVPKE
-758 VELHLVQNRDGVG
+758 VALHLVQNQDGVG

-785 MAANIANGVD
+785 MAANIANAVD
-795 RAVGVR
+795 SAVGVR

-813 RAMKDKDKE
+813 KALKNKK